1 MACFWAVITSYSIH
15 YTKLYDAQPDKA
27 TKPRPLESQHQAL
40 EQAKGLEQQL
50 QQQADAQKQAI
61 QQQIDG
67 PQK

>member
-1 MACFWAVITSYSIH
+1 MKRLFLLLPLVLAACGP
-15 YTKLYDAQPDKA
+15 AQPDKA

-67 PQK
+67 PPS